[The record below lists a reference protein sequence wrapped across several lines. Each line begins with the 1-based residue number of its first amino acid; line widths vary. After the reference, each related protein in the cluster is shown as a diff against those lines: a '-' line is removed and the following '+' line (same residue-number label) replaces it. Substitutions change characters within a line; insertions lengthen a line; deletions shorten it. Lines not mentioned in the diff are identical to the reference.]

1 MENELITFRTFD
13 DLALAQDIAATLKQ
27 NDIPYEL
34 KTFAPK
40 IDIATM
46 TSAAKRYAIMAF
58 AEDFETI
65 NNTLEQAELTNI
77 KSVDKD
83 YYLFDFTDSE
93 LLEVLGKAD
102 EWSAFDVVLAR
113 KILADRGKGMNAER
127 ISSIRE
133 ERIKKLKQPEP
144 SPTLWIFL
152 GYVFALMG
160 GIIGVFIGRHLHAH
174 KKTLPNGEMVFA
186 YSERD
191 RKHGRNMFY
200 IATVLFVLGLFFGIM
215 GGF

>member
-1 MENELITFRTFD
+1 MEKELITYRTFD
-13 DLALAQDIAATLKQ
+13 DLALAEDIANTLKQ
-27 NDIPYEL
+27 NNIAYEL

-46 TSAAKRYAIMAF
+46 TSAAKQYGIMAYPD
-58 AEDFETI
+58 DFESI
-65 NNTLEQAELTNI
+65 NKLLQN
-77 KSVDKD
+77 SVLVDIEKVDAD
-83 YYLFDFTDSE
+83 YYLFAFTDDE
-93 LLEVLGKAD
+93 LFDVITKAD
-102 EWSAFDVVLAR
+102 EWSAFDVMLAR
-113 KILADRGKGMNAER
+113 KILSDRGRDVSDRNIEHINNDR
-127 ISSIRE
+127 IE
-133 ERIKKLKQPEP
+133 ELRQPEP

-186 YSERD
+186 YSEND
-191 RKHGRNMFY
+191 RKHGRNIFY
-200 IATVLFVLGLFFGIM
+200 IATVFFALGLFFGIL